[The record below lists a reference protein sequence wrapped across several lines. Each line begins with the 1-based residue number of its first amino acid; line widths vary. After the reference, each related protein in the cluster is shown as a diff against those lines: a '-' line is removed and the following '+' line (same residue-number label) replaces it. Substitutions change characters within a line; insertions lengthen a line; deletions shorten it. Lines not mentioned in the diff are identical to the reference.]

1 MTDPIHTDD
10 RAEESAAAPQ
20 SSATGCTHQER
31 RRRLLKG
38 GLAATPLIMTLASR
52 PSFAQGQCMSPMV
65 FASLQANPAT
75 SLRPERFAQCH
86 SHGYWKN
93 HLASDDPRTFSGVG
107 FTARSGES
115 LQYKS
120 GYQTKTT
127 TFGAATLYQVL
138 WAIGDTDEHTISFA
152 RDCVSAYLD
161 ALLLGAAA
169 GFTTTQ
175 IINMWNGVMGSAG
188 QWSPVAGV
196 SWGYAESR
204 AWLDVLVGNAAL

>member
-1 MTDPIHTDD
+1 MTDPIRTDD
-10 RAEESAAAPQ
+10 RAEERAAANQ
-20 SSATGCTHQER
+20 GSAMSSAYQER

-65 FASLQANPAT
+65 FASLAANPAT
-75 SLRPERFAQCH
+75 SLRPDRFADCH

-93 HLASDDPRTFSGVG
+93 HLSSDDPRTFSGVG
-107 FTARSGES
+107 FTSRSGDS
-115 LQYKS
+115 FQYKS
-120 GYQTKTT
+120 GSQTQTT

-138 WAIGDTDEHTISFA
+138 WANGDNSDQVVSFA
-152 RDCVSAYLD
+152 RDCVCAYLD

-175 IINMWNGVMGSAG
+175 ITTMWNGVMGPAG
-188 QWSPVAGV
+188 EWSPVAGV
-196 SWGYAESR
+196 TWGYAESR